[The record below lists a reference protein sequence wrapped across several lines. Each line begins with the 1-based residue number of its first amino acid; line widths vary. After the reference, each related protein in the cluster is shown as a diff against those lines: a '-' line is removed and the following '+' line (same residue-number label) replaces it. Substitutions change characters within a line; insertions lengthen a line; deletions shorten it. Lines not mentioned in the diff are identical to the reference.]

1 MTYCSLGTIPPFI
14 FPVSVSLPDQVNGY
28 SQAAPAC
35 DRFQTVTPDLEVS
48 ALGAF
53 FSPPPP
59 PPPPR
64 RPVSPTLA
72 KDCEDG
78 RALTTGFPS

>member
-1 MTYCSLGTIPPFI
+1 MTYCSLETIPPFI
-14 FPVSVSLPDQVNGY
+14 FPVSFSLPDQVNGY

-35 DRFQTVTPDLEVS
+35 DRFQPVTPDLEVS

-53 FSPPPP
+53 FALYP
-59 PPPPR
+59 
-64 RPVSPTLA
+64 PVSPTRA